1 MSSPRGLVVGGIGGM
16 TEVDDD
22 VEGGVVEITVVVFV
36 LGDIV
41 EEFDLV
47 PTPNPFPPTNL
58 SFSPSVP
65 TSPPLLPLPTHPLN
79 IPAIPFP
86 FPTPA

>member
-1 MSSPRGLVVGGIGGM
+1 M
-16 TEVDDD
+16 TELDDV
-22 VEGGVVEITVVVFV
+22 VEGGDGEIVLVLFV
-36 LGDIV
+36 GGGIV

-65 TSPPLLPLPTHPLN
+65 TSPPLLPLPTQPLN
-79 IPAIPFP
+79 LPVIPFP
-86 FPTPA
+86 FPSPA